1 MKRFFPKALFK
12 RFCQEPPL
20 GWAQLSHQKVRLLVA
35 LTGVAFADILIFTM
49 LGFQDMLFEGSTF
62 VHKNL
67 RADLVLLS
75 QRTEALYFGQTFS
88 RRHLYQADAVAGV
101 ASADPFYFGG
111 GSWVNPWDGES
122 TDLMILAFDP
132 AHPVLDLPEV
142 DQQLDQIKLPNVIL
156 LDRKTQPKVGPVAE
170 TLDQGKSVTTEL
182 SGHRIKVEGL
192 FTLGSSI
199 FTEGHLITSDSNYLR
214 LSGPDSLD
222 TVNLGALILEP
233 NADPD
238 IVRQTLEAQLPDEVK
253 VLTPKEFIQ
262 TEIDFWMNQPSGII
276 FNFGAIMGLV
286 VGIVIVNQVLYS
298 DVNDHLPEY
307 ATLKAMGY
315 SDRQLLGVVFQEA
328 IILSL
333 LGFLPGYGVS
343 LGMYELLAFLTKIP
357 LGMRLGVTLQV
368 FTATVAMCMISAA
381 IAMRK
386 LRAAD
391 PADVF

>member
-1 MKRFFPKALFK
+1 MRPPAFKIVYKRL
-12 RFCQEPPL
+12 RQEPLL

-35 LTGVAFADILIFTM
+35 LVGVAFADILIFTM
-49 LGFQDMLFEGSTF
+49 LGFQSMLFEGSTF

-75 QRTEALYFGQTFS
+75 QRTEALYFGHTFS
-88 RRHLYQADAVAGV
+88 RRHLYQADAIAGV
-101 ASADPFYFGG
+101 ASAYPFYFGG
-111 GSWVNPWDGES
+111 GAWINPWDGES
-122 TDLMILAFDP
+122 TEMMILAFDP

-142 DQQLDQIKLPNVIL
+142 DQQLDLIKLPNVIL

-170 TLDQGKSVTTEL
+170 ALDQGQSVTTEL

-214 LSGPDSLD
+214 FNGPDSLD
-222 TVNLGALILEP
+222 TVNLGALTLESY
-233 NADPD
+233 ADLAT
-238 IVRQTLEAQLPDEVK
+238 VRQDLETHLPNEVK
-253 VLTPKEFIQ
+253 VLTPEEFIQ
-262 TEIDFWMNQPSGII
+262 TEIGFWASQPSGVI

-315 SDRQLLGVVFQEA
+315 SDRRLLMVVFQEA
-328 IILSL
+328 VILSI

-343 LGMYELLAFLTKIP
+343 LGMYQLLAYLTKIP

-368 FTATVAMCMISAA
+368 FIATVVMCMISAA

-386 LRAAD
+386 LRSAD